1 MENKNIQKNLFLKQI
16 QESDTFGYNMEFI
29 ARATDSQFGILDNAY
44 KGSGKLYAKLKTA
57 IDSNRCD
64 SENCELEIKRLKY
77 LENSPQ
83 SSLDFIAD
91 IVSELDTT
99 DETNYDPN
107 NNFVYRLAYSI
118 FNKKPGFSKE
128 QGYDIKLS
136 LLENGSQEM
145 EFTGPMFDKPLV
157 INSYTLTSL
166 LDSDTSIVAST
177 PDINKDMMRLL
188 TEVGIFNPEDLDNKG
203 ELLPTAKI
211 SEQFIVKFNGK
222 PDYEIID
229 IGMGKGRNVLRFDLD
244 KIEKKAA
251 PFINAEVSGLLSSE
265 QEVIAAWNVFISK
278 GTSQQEDDQMVQN
291 ANAASSSWSYE
302 DDLPLMQDKKEI
314 FRSKYKEY
322 FMNNYLKQFIV
333 NKFPTVEADAAV
345 FDLAEAR
352 NAKAEQIMEAR
363 KNTKPVTK

>member
-29 ARATDSQFGILDNAY
+29 SRATDSQFGILDNAY
-44 KGSGKLYAKLKTA
+44 KGTGRLYAKLKTA
-57 IDSNRCD
+57 IDYNQCD
-64 SENCELEIKRLKY
+64 SEDCEVEIKRLNY

-83 SSLDFIAD
+83 ASLDFIAD
-91 IVSELDTT
+91 IVSQLDVT

-145 EFTGPMFDKPLV
+145 EFIGPMFDEPLI

-188 TEVGIFNPEDLDNKG
+188 TETTIFNKEDIGPEGD
-203 ELLPTAKI
+203 LLPTAKI
-211 SEQFIVKFNGK
+211 QEQFIMKGPDQK
-222 PDYEIID
+222 PIYEIID

-244 KIEKKAA
+244 RIEKKAS

-314 FRSKYKEY
+314 FRAKYKEY
-322 FMNNYLKQFIV
+322 FMNNYLKQFIT
-333 NKFPTVEADAAV
+333 NKFPTVPADAAV
-345 FDLAEAR
+345 FDLEEAKDAQAE
-352 NAKAEQIMEAR
+352 KFLEQNPS
-363 KNTKPVTK
+363 K